1 MKLLL
6 DEDLPIDFRHH
17 IAGHDVFTVEYMG
30 WKGTRNGRL
39 LALAAAGGF
48 DAFVT
53 GDGSIE
59 FQQNL
64 STLPVAVV
72 VIHPRTMTLPDLTP
86 LVPNLLAAL
95 TPLTPRTLVHVRP

>member
-1 MKLLL
+1 VKLLL
-6 DEDLPIDFRHH
+6 DEDLPVDFRHLVT
-17 IAGHDVFTVEYMG
+17 GHDVFTVEYMG

-48 DAFVT
+48 DALIT

-64 STLPVAVV
+64 STLPVG
-72 VIHPRTMTLPDLTP
+72 VIVLDVQTMSLPDLTP
-86 LVPNLLAAL
+86 VVPNLLAAL
-95 TPLTPRTLVHVRP
+95 TSFKPRTLTRVRA

>member
-6 DEDLPIDFRHH
+6 DEDLPVDFRHH
-17 IAGHDVFTVEYMG
+17 IAGHQVFTVDYMG

-48 DAFVT
+48 DALVT
-53 GDGSIE
+53 GDKNIE

-64 STLPVAVV
+64 TTLPVAIVV
-72 VIHPRTMTLPDLTP
+72 LIAPTTTLPDLVGV
-86 LVPNLLAAL
+86 VPNLLSAL
-95 TPLTPRTLVHVRP
+95 ATLAPRSLVHVRA